1 MKVILISFLLM
12 FSIFTFGCFLD
23 DTEEYLKDLKSE
35 NIIVRKDAIYNLGED
50 EEEDAVPLLIKLLNK
65 DQPKEIRLSLIE
77 ALGKI
82 GEDSSVDPLVGVLR
96 DKDPEIRIAVVEA
109 LGKIK
114 DTKAVQPLIEVLEDK
129 DIQLF
134 VIWSLGN
141 IGDKS
146 AVPVLMKI
154 LDSED
159 KYVRYNAAQ
168 ALKEID
174 N

>member
-1 MKVILISFLLM
+1 MKTILINLLLIL
-12 FSIFTFGCFLD
+12 SVFTVGCFLN
-23 DTEEYLKDLKSE
+23 DTEKYIEDLKSK
-35 NIIVRKDAIYNLGED
+35 NLVVKNNAIYNLGED

-65 DQPKEIRLSLIE
+65 DQPKEIRLSTIE

-96 DKDPEIRIAVVEA
+96 DKDPEIRIAVVEE
-109 LGKIK
+109 LGRIK
-114 DTKAVQPLIEVLEDK
+114 DTKAVQPLIDVLEDK

-141 IGDKS
+141 IGDNS
-146 AVPVLMKI
+146 AVPALMKL